1 LKIRTLLFFT
11 RIRRRS
17 QQNSLTIT
25 AKELIQDNI
34 KPEILSAELMRLLET
49 ETNKK
54 MRGKVKRND
63 CKTGKRRRVEAAAE
77 AIKRESAIWL

>member
-1 LKIRTLLFFT
+1 
-11 RIRRRS
+11 
-17 QQNSLTIT
+17 
-25 AKELIQDNI
+25 
-34 KPEILSAELMRLLET
+34 MRLLET